1 MKMSP
6 GVFLGRP
13 DDYSTV
19 PPELIESEIAA
30 MNAVYAGDE
39 GKALLAG
46 GECAQRINDLPTVE
60 DLVRR
65 IVKEAEEGIAKLPV
79 RLG

>member
-19 PPELIESEIAA
+19 PQELIQSEIAA

-39 GKALLAG
+39 SKALLAG

-65 IVKEAEEGIAKLPV
+65 IAKEAEEILAKLAG
-79 RLG
+79 RLA

>member
-1 MKMSP
+1 
-6 GVFLGRP
+6 
-13 DDYSTV
+13 
-19 PPELIESEIAA
+19 
-30 MNAVYAGDE
+30 
-39 GKALLAG
+39 LAG